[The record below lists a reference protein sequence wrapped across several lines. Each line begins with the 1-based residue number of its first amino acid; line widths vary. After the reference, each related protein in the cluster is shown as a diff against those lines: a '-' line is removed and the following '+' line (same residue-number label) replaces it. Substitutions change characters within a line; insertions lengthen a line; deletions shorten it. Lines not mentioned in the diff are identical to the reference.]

1 MRTDA
6 DRDSSK
12 VPPAPNSHPKFPK
25 TYVRSVRSVRNVR
38 RGHAARGGQRF
49 REVSQMPGRQNTL
62 PKPAAAL
69 AAVRLTTLVGYG
81 AGMAGKCGD
90 VCGCMRLG
98 ESTRKRAR
106 RPTDRRSSPPS
117 RVPASLLRYRGEQTR
132 SGRTLEINCPNERF
146 ATEKL
151 LRHTDFSILS
161 CNVEIY
167 VRAQPLVG
175 HHSEEKKS
183 SM

>member
-6 DRDSSK
+6 DRDASK
-12 VPPAPNSHPKFPK
+12 VPPALNSHPKFPK
-25 TYVRSVRSVRNVR
+25 TCVRSVRSVRNVR

-98 ESTRKRAR
+98 ESTRKRALASDGSVVFPAFPRSRCHCLVIAGSR
-106 RPTDRRSSPPS
+106 RALDLHLRSTAPMSAS
-117 RVPASLLRYRGEQTR
+117 RLRSFSCYTALLF
-132 SGRTLEINCPNERF
+132 LV
-146 ATEKL
+146 
-151 LRHTDFSILS
+151 
-161 CNVEIY
+161 CNVQ
-167 VRAQPLVG
+167 R
-175 HHSEEKKS
+175 SCTC
-183 SM
+183 

>member
-1 MRTDA
+1 LCSPCCNGLCRAADMRTDA

-25 TYVRSVRSVRNVR
+25 TCVRSVRSVRSVRNVR

-49 REVSQMPGRQNTL
+49 REVSQMPGCQNTL

-69 AAVRLTTLVGYG
+69 AALAAVRLTTLVGCG

-98 ESTRKRAR
+98 ESTRKRALAFDGSVVF
-106 RPTDRRSSPPS
+106 PAFPRSHCHCFVIAGS
-117 RVPASLLRYRGEQTR
+117 RLALDLHLRSTAPISASRLR
-132 SGRTLEINCPNERF
+132 S
-146 ATEKL
+146 
-151 LRHTDFSILS
+151 FSCYTAILS
-161 CNVEIY
+161 
-167 VRAQPLVG
+167 LVC
-175 HHSEEKKS
+175 SA
-183 SM
+183 